1 MNCDQA
7 ATTEILWT
15 GGWDSTFRV
24 LDLLARC
31 DGTIQPHYLR
41 DRDRASWKLEVETM
55 EAIRE
60 HANRRFGSRILPP
73 KLSDRTDIEVPEQVK
88 AWFRLLNQQFR
99 LGSQYIWLSQ
109 YSLNET
115 DGRLE
120 LCVHVDDKAHKA
132 ISWAQSHRDREEA
145 TEIVEA
151 VDGLL
156 LSTFHFPILTCP
168 KLGCSGRQGMPASM
182 IFWTEP
188 GFAISQ
194 PSTAGPVDFADPAPG
209 RSRKAWVTAFPETA
223 VFAPTS
229 TNGLDATCLAGV
241 SVRHFCARSGGRIRE
256 NWIVRSL
263 DG

>member
-156 LSTFHFPILTCP
+156 LSTFHFPILDMS
-168 KLGCSGRQGMPASM
+168 KIGMQRAARDA
-182 IFWTEP
+182 
-188 GFAISQ
+188 GFDDLLDR
-194 PSTAGPVDFADPAPG
+194 TWFCN
-209 RSRKAWVTAFPETA
+209 K
-223 VFAPTS
+223 PT
-229 TNGLDATCLAGV
+229 
-241 SVRHFCARSGGRIRE
+241 
-256 NWIVRSL
+256 L
-263 DG
+263 DGRPCGFCGPCTWTIEEGLGYRIPGDRRFRANLYQWIGCHLPSWRLRQAFLRTVRGQN